1 MEELEKEELEIKNRL
16 EDIDNNRK
24 IEEEFL
30 KNLTDEEYLNYLKS
44 SYKKVKNVLNDGDF
58 TVIEGGE

>member
-1 MEELEKEELEIKNRL
+1 MEELEKKEIEIKNRL

-30 KNLTDEEYLNYLKS
+30 NNLTDEEYLNYLKS
-44 SYKKVKNVLNDGDF
+44 SYRKIKNVLNDGDF